1 MRKYVGIMELTL
13 SIVNKFIEK
22 IIVYDPD
29 ASIGHR
35 VRKIQIVFNF
45 IREFASR
52 EEFVHDKKQIPQ
64 DYF

>member
-1 MRKYVGIMELTL
+1 MGIMELTL
-13 SIVNKFIEK
+13 SIVNTFIEK

-29 ASIGHR
+29 ESSGHR

-45 IREFASR
+45 IREFASQ
-52 EEFVHDKKQIPQ
+52 EEFVPDKTQIPQ